1 MEVTTFAITA
11 LVFYVLGVAAG
22 HNKDNWEEE

>member
-1 MEVTTFAITA
+1 MEVTTFVITA

>member
-1 MEVTTFAITA
+1 MDITLFLITA
-11 LVFYVLGVAAG
+11 ISFYAIGVTVG